1 MKYKIILIIICAVLL
16 TGCSKE
22 KEEEN
27 ILKCDIGNTTITLT
41 FKKGKII
48 KYVDEIQ
55 GDLAK
60 DELEELNNSYLEN
73 VNDNSSAISILRGV
87 IASNGGD
94 CK

>member
-22 KEEEN
+22 KDEEN
-27 ILKCDIGNTTITLT
+27 SLKCDIGNTTITLT

-48 KYVDEIQ
+48 KYVDKIQ
-55 GDLAK
+55 GDLDK
-60 DELEELNNSYLEN
+60 DEIDELNNAYLNE
-73 VNDNSSAISILRGV
+73 VDDNSSAITILRGV